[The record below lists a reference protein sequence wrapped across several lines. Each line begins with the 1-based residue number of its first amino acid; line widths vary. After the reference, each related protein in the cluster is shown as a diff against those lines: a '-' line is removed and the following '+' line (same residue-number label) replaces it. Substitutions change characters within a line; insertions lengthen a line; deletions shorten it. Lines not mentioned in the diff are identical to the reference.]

1 MPINACVLTVSD
13 RGAAGLR
20 EDTSSP
26 ALRRALEAAGIS
38 VLSAE
43 IVPDEPENIIE
54 ALLRL
59 SDQADL
65 ILTTGGTGLSPRDI
79 TPESTRSVIDREIP
93 GIAEAMRAAGMQAT
107 RRAML
112 SRGIAGA
119 RGHTLIINLPGSEKA
134 AMEGLMAIVDV
145 LEHAI
150 DKLKGST
157 EDCGR

>member
-13 RGAAGLR
+13 RGSAGLR

-26 ALRRALEAAGIS
+26 ALRRALEGAGIS

-43 IVPDEPENIIE
+43 IVPDEAENIIE

-59 SDQADL
+59 SEQADL

-79 TPESTRSVIDREIP
+79 TPEATGSVIDREVP

-112 SRGIAGA
+112 SRGVAGT
-119 RGHTLIINLPGSEKA
+119 RGRCMIINLPGSEKA

-145 LEHAI
+145 LQHAI